1 MAKNTKEE
9 TAKSVN
15 VNSRWAV
22 YKDKWDMANL
32 LNLKY
37 EQCELVYSMLK
48 PPAVDALS
56 GEYHG
61 YNPFYV
67 HVRRGQM
74 ENNPFVTVDFLGKA
88 FRRNPLGNGMEGDG
102 YIIWRADGAI
112 VRNAP
117 FGWYIGPSVIDG
129 KDALCM
135 TWKAFDDPESKEYG
149 YDEVREAAPGLYL
162 CITVNP
168 LSRPDEPVAGRPNY
182 WIIGDKAGEWVG
194 PDHEF
199 PLSNYSVEKKSE

>member
-1 MAKNTKEE
+1 MGKKEQV
-9 TAKSVN
+9 ASDN
-15 VNSRWAV
+15 VNTRWAV
-22 YKDKWDMANL
+22 YKESWDMESL

-37 EQCELVYSMLK
+37 EQCELVYSTLK
-48 PPAVDALS
+48 APSVDALC
-56 GEYHG
+56 GEYNG

-67 HVRRGQM
+67 HERRGKM
-74 ENNPFVTVDFLGKA
+74 DKNPFSNVDFLGKA
-88 FRRNPLGNGMEGDG
+88 FRKNPLKNGMDGEG

-129 KDALCM
+129 KEALCM
-135 TWKAFDDPESKEYG
+135 TWKAFDDPATKEYG
-149 YDEVREAAPGLYL
+149 IDEVREAAPGLYL

-182 WIIGDKAGEWVG
+182 WIIGKKAGDWVG
-194 PDHEF
+194 PDHTF
-199 PLSNYSVEKKSE
+199 PVSACKVEMNEK